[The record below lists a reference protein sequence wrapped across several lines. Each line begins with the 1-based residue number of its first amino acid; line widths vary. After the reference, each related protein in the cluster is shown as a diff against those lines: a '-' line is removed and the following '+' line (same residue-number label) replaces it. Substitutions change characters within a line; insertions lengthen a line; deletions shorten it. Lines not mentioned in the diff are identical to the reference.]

1 MAYTE
6 RYVTQAASGGGDGS
20 IGDPWTLSEAFSN
33 AVAGDRVNVQSDSA
47 YSIGA
52 TSITGTGTAS
62 QHIIFRGYNSTIG
75 DLDTVGRDTPANG
88 SGLIT
93 TNMPAV
99 TLTGRLDPNAYTIF
113 QNFNFSGALAS
124 AIFGDGLTNSV
135 LMYQCAFLN
144 TQNSAAARAVQ
155 FDNYSIAIMCDFEC
169 SGADHH
175 DVFDC
180 DEDTRVFACKF
191 TGVVT
196 TSGHSLCNIR
206 SGTIVGS
213 LFYDGPA
220 HIRYDVQGGGLTCIN
235 NTHYNSSQ
243 IIDFDFNAADAN
255 RLPLFINCHMTDS
268 TEGFTHEYTVANNA
282 IYEVFNR
289 YRDIT
294 TLRTNVGDGLQVG
307 LVETDTGGAET
318 DYTDAGSDDFSLIS
332 SAPGEDAGIS
342 VG

>member
-1 MAYTE
+1 M
-6 RYVTQAASGGGDGS
+6 
-20 IGDPWTLSEAFSN
+20 
-33 AVAGDRVNVQSDSA
+33 
-47 YSIGA
+47 
-52 TSITGTGTAS
+52 
-62 QHIIFRGYNSTIG
+62 
-75 DLDTVGRDTPANG
+75 
-88 SGLIT
+88 
-93 TNMPAV
+93 
-99 TLTGRLDPNAYTIF
+99 
-113 QNFNFSGALAS
+113 
-124 AIFGDGLTNSV
+124 
-135 LMYQCAFLN
+135 
-144 TQNSAAARAVQ
+144 
-155 FDNYSIAIMCDFEC
+155 
-169 SGADHH
+169 
-175 DVFDC
+175 
-180 DEDTRVFACKF
+180 
-191 TGVVT
+191 
-196 TSGHSLCNIR
+196 
-206 SGTIVGS
+206 
-213 LFYDGPA
+213 FYDGPA